1 LVVSKNKIIKK
12 TPAKKVTKKTPAKK
26 VTKKTPAKKVTK
38 KTPAKKLTKKTPAKK
53 VTKKT
58 PAKKVTKKTPAKK
71 VTKKTP
77 AKKVTKKT
85 PAKKVTKKT
94 PAKKVTK
101 SQRTKIICISH
112 KEDCDGISSAA
123 LIRQAFGGDSML
135 VDYPGQMEALNQV
148 VLDEKLKSLFIC
160 DLGLSKKTQDEFIDI
175 MSRLRKNKVSITYI
189 DHHDIDPTVVTAL
202 EKLKVNVIHDIN
214 ECTTVQV
221 YTAYKSKLNDHA
233 SFVATCAAITDY
245 MEDRPLGSKL
255 LQIYDRQFALI
266 SATVMTYNIVGHQ
279 REPDYLQYLVEELAD
294 SKFPHDIPNT
304 FEFAQIQV
312 EKLSQI
318 IAKVKKG
325 MKTMTNLGHME
336 ILDSGASGAVNFVMG
351 LSGKDV
357 GVAYKERIDHGIYA
371 VSVRGSKN
379 CKVHLGKIVNL
390 LATSL
395 GGSGGGHD
403 KACGAVVPKPKI
415 KKFITELNKKIK

>member
-1 LVVSKNKIIKK
+1 MVFGNVLVVSKSKIIKK
-12 TPAKKVTKKTPAKK
+12 TAAKKVTKKTATKKTAAKK
-26 VTKKTPAKKVTK
+26 VTKKTATKKVTK
-38 KTPAKKLTKKTPAKK
+38 KTATKK

-58 PAKKVTKKTPAKK
+58 AAKKVTKL
-71 VTKKTP
+71 
-77 AKKVTKKT
+77 
-85 PAKKVTKKT
+85 
-94 PAKKVTK
+94 
-101 SQRTKIICISH
+101 QRTKVICISH
-112 KEDCDGISSAA
+112 KEDNDGISSAA
-123 LIRQAFGGDSML
+123 LIRQAFGGDAML

-175 MSRLRKNKVSITYI
+175 LSRLRKNKVSVTYI

-202 EKLKVNVIHDIN
+202 QKLKVKVIHDIN

-221 YTAYKSKLNDHA
+221 YNAYKSKLNDHA
-233 SFVATCAAITDY
+233 PFVATCAAITDY

-325 MKTMTNLGHME
+325 MKTMSNLGHME

-415 KKFITELNKKIK
+415 KKFISELNKKIK

>member
-1 LVVSKNKIIKK
+1 MIVSKNQII
-12 TPAKKVTKKTPAKK
+12 
-26 VTKKTPAKKVTK
+26 
-38 KTPAKKLTKKTPAKK
+38 KKTPAKK

-135 VDYPGQMEALNQV
+135 VDYPGQMEALNQI

-175 MSRLRKNKVSITYI
+175 MNRLRKNKVSITYI

-202 EKLKVNVIHDIN
+202 EKLKVKVIHDIN

-221 YTAYKSKLNDHA
+221 YAAYKSKLNDHA

-279 REPDYLQYLVEELAD
+279 REPDYLQYLVEELSD

-312 EKLSQI
+312 EKLSQM

-415 KKFITELNKKIK
+415 KKFLTELNKKIK

>member
-1 LVVSKNKIIKK
+1 MALSKSKKPTEKK
-12 TPAKKVTKKTPAKK
+12 TLKYSSAKKV
-26 VTKKTPAKKVTK
+26 
-38 KTPAKKLTKKTPAKK
+38 TKKTPAKK

-101 SQRTKIICISH
+101 QQRTKVICISH

-123 LIRQAFGGDSML
+123 LIRQAFGGDAIL
-135 VDYPGQMEALNQV
+135 VDYPSQMEALNQV

-175 MSRLRKNKVSITYI
+175 MTRLRKNKVSVTYI
-189 DHHDIDPTVVTAL
+189 DHHDIDPDVVTSL
-202 EKLKVNVIHDIN
+202 EKIKVKVIHDIN

-221 YTAYKSKLNDHA
+221 YNAYTSKLNDHA

-245 MEDRPLGSKL
+245 MEDRPIGSKL
-255 LQIYDRQFALI
+255 LQIYDKQFALI

-279 REPDYLQYLVEELAD
+279 RELDYLQYLVEELAD

-312 EKLSQI
+312 EKLSQM

-325 MKTMTNLGHME
+325 MKTMNNLGYME
-336 ILDSGASGAVNFVMG
+336 ILDAGASGAVNFVMG

-403 KACGAVVPKPKI
+403 KACGAVIPKPQI
-415 KKFITELNKKIK
+415 KKFITELNKKIN